1 MTNTKLVSAG
11 RSRRRRPAKILKD
24 KVMVYLTHEE
34 KRQIEESAR
43 ELGVSLSQYMA
54 DRALDHA
61 RRVLSRRKSTP
72 DSHRRLNPPTAQ
84 N

>member
-1 MTNTKLVSAG
+1 MTNSTVASAG

-61 RRVLSRRKSTP
+61 RRVLSRRKPTP
-72 DSHRRLNPPTAQ
+72 DPRRRLNPPAAQ
-84 N
+84 H